1 MELRTLDTSR
11 LMDILAKYT
20 IDYTKMLGNGSSQ
33 DEYLKCK
40 EAIKAIQAE
49 IELRQNGETDAQT
62 LDGNNT
68 TPQVFHNIP
77 IS

>member
-1 MELRTLDTSR
+1 MDLRTLDTSQ
-11 LMDILAKYT
+11 LMDMLVKYT
-20 IDYTKMLGNGSSQ
+20 IEYTKMLNDGTSQ
-33 DEYLKCK
+33 EEYLKCK